1 MADANTDCVFIKV
14 DVDENEVRL
23 HTACLLAVVCLLL
36 LGSSMNRAQRS
47 LRGTLRACHIS
58 LQLRY
63 TRSTRH
69 QLEDFGVERR
79 RAWPLRV

>member
-36 LGSSMNRAQRS
+36 LASSMNRAQRS
-47 LRGTLRACHIS
+47 LRPTFQFFKNGQKVTEMQGADAAQ
-58 LQLRY
+58 LQKLV
-63 TRSTRH
+63 
-69 QLEDFGVERR
+69 D
-79 RAWPLRV
+79 ANK